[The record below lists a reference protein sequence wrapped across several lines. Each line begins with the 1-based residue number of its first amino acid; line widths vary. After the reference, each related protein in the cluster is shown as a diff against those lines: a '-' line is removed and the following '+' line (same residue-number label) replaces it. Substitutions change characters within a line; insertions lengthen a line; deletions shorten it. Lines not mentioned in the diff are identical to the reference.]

1 MSRFSFRSINT
12 LMICIIG
19 VILVIGLSILTI
31 YVSNSSYDIIFDV
44 SKNSMNTI
52 DHDLKTEIEDM
63 IDYNMSMMHV
73 VSANLDIQ
81 KSLLGIPNYADDYVK
96 SLLKTYSGIISI
108 YVCNTDGE
116 VVTGFTTSGGSLI
129 GMNYGDRPYFKGAIS
144 GKDFIQQE
152 ILVGKK
158 TGLPVFVISVP
169 VFDDS
174 GKVIGVTAVSIDWQ
188 KYADSHILNVKIGE
202 NGYAYVL
209 DSKGVIIAHPDKSKN
224 MQGVGTLDFVQ
235 DALLEKQGVLE
246 YEYEGKEKVQ
256 AFSTVER
263 TGWLVCVS
271 AFRSDLTSP
280 AKNQRNTLIAV
291 AAGLFLILLGS
302 AIFAIRRFVI
312 APLRNIMAYSAEVAG
327 GNFKAKL
334 PGSYRYE
341 MKELAHNF
349 QETTAA
355 LKDRLGFA
363 DGVLAGITFP
373 VLITD
378 AEVLVVYT
386 NDAMLKLIG
395 LPGVPKDYAGQS
407 GSQFFYGDPARKT
420 INHKCLE
427 TGTNALGI
435 ETEITFKSGAHRYLR
450 IDASLIHD
458 LDGKPVGAITLVAD
472 LTEIKKQQIMIES
485 QRDAMAEVAKNA
497 NAISDRLST
506 ATEELSAQVEQ
517 SSKGAE
523 LQSQRVA
530 QTATAME
537 QMNASVLEVARN
549 AAGAAGTSSDA
560 KTRAEDG
567 DDVVKKVV
575 GGIAKLREQALN
587 LKTDMAALG
596 EQAQSINQIMNVI
609 SDIADQTNLLA
620 LNAAIEA
627 ARAGEAGRG
636 FAVVADE
643 VRKLAEKTMNATQ
656 EVGSSI
662 QGIQNATQRNMGH
675 VDQTVTTIEQ
685 ATELANDAGL
695 ALKEIVSLVDRAADQ
710 ARSIAAAA
718 EEQSA
723 TSEEVNRSVEE
734 INAISAETSSAMGQ
748 SAMAVSELAA
758 QAMELKDL
766 MSQMIEGAGAQS
778 LPGASS
784 PRALSAS

>member
-1 MSRFSFRSINT
+1 
-12 LMICIIG
+12 
-19 VILVIGLSILTI
+19 
-31 YVSNSSYDIIFDV
+31 
-44 SKNSMNTI
+44 
-52 DHDLKTEIEDM
+52 
-63 IDYNMSMMHV
+63 
-73 VSANLDIQ
+73 
-81 KSLLGIPNYADDYVK
+81 
-96 SLLKTYSGIISI
+96 
-108 YVCNTDGE
+108 
-116 VVTGFTTSGGSLI
+116 
-129 GMNYGDRPYFKGAIS
+129 
-144 GKDFIQQE
+144 
-152 ILVGKK
+152 
-158 TGLPVFVISVP
+158 
-169 VFDDS
+169 
-174 GKVIGVTAVSIDWQ
+174 
-188 KYADSHILNVKIGE
+188 
-202 NGYAYVL
+202 
-209 DSKGVIIAHPDKSKN
+209 
-224 MQGVGTLDFVQ
+224 
-235 DALLEKQGVLE
+235 
-246 YEYEGKEKVQ
+246 
-256 AFSTVER
+256 
-263 TGWLVCVS
+263 
-271 AFRSDLTSP
+271 
-280 AKNQRNTLIAV
+280 
-291 AAGLFLILLGS
+291 
-302 AIFAIRRFVI
+302 
-312 APLRNIMAYSAEVAG
+312 
-327 GNFKAKL
+327 
-334 PGSYRYE
+334 
-341 MKELAHNF
+341 
-349 QETTAA
+349 
-355 LKDRLGFA
+355 
-363 DGVLAGITFP
+363 
-373 VLITD
+373 
-378 AEVLVVYT
+378 
-386 NDAMLKLIG
+386 
-395 LPGVPKDYAGQS
+395 
-407 GSQFFYGDPARKT
+407 
-420 INHKCLE
+420 
-427 TGTNALGI
+427 
-435 ETEITFKSGAHRYLR
+435 
-450 IDASLIHD
+450 
-458 LDGKPVGAITLVAD
+458 
-472 LTEIKKQQIMIES
+472 
-485 QRDAMAEVAKNA
+485 
-497 NAISDRLST
+497 
-506 ATEELSAQVEQ
+506 
-517 SSKGAE
+517 
-523 LQSQRVA
+523 
-530 QTATAME
+530 
-537 QMNASVLEVARN
+537 MNASVLEVARN